1 MTNIQTGGTVPLTED
16 QKKPSS
22 DYWTVWVQLG
32 NWRGAVQ
39 IPKALIPDAY
49 DANKKVLD
57 LAGDWVKEN
66 E

>member
-1 MTNIQTGGTVPLTED
+1 MINIQTGETVPLTED
-16 QKKPSS
+16 QKKPVEV
-22 DYWTVWVQLG
+22 WNVWVQLG

-39 IPKALIPDAY
+39 IPKALKPDAY

-57 LAGDWVKEN
+57 LAMDWVKEN

>member
-1 MTNIQTGGTVPLTED
+1 MINIQTGGTVPLTED
-16 QKKPSS
+16 QKKPEEV
-22 DYWTVWVQLG
+22 WNVWVQLG